1 MRRNGGVN
9 RIVMTGRCLAIS
21 RAAALAV
28 LLALGIAAGANQWH
42 DEADRCWNEA
52 QRLKKEKRYRE
63 AIECLKRAV
72 TAERR
77 NEHPRVEELTAQL
90 NEIGGIYDF
99 LAEHEKSLHYYKLMQ
114 KAAHD
119 GSDSRREALSLN
131 SIGQIYVKLNRLD
144 EALAAY
150 SEAREIARQ
159 KDFADIAALVLNN
172 AGGVYRRKGDFAVA
186 LKSYEE
192 ALEAA
197 RRGSPNN
204 CTAILNNI
212 GFMKYVQRDYEGALE
227 KYAEAM
233 DRDSSAGMT
242 EFLSTDLSNMG
253 AVFAA
258 QGRYGEALTY
268 FERAL
273 RMDMEMKNSERIA
286 ARRFKLGEIYFKLG
300 DNAQALEQFHH
311 SLDINLRA
319 NDKARAAYV
328 LGFIGRVHESMG
340 KDEEALD
347 YYIRAL
353 SMHKDIE
360 QEEYIG
366 RRLSDLGLLYETRER
381 FSEAADYLAKALMN
395 DMLMNKKERMAG
407 TMSSIGKVMTHMRRY
422 DQAVSYFS
430 QSQALYREL
439 SDHLAVSDEMKNAGI
454 VYYYRKE
461 YQPAVDMLIRAL
473 DECGRVGEDNA
484 SRSEVEDEAYRWL
497 IASYL
502 KAGMPDRAFD
512 VNDRWALRRAYRSL
526 PERLPRTDGSVASLE
541 EYRRSLNQRSA
552 AVAWVNVSWDT
563 PIVLAADAN
572 GVAGFELDKGSFVNE
587 VYKRMGQEIESFMGR
602 NTRGVVL
609 RLRHPLR
616 RDSYYTHFER
626 IVHYYRYLLGKKY
639 LSGDE
644 AKSLSYL
651 SGALYRF
658 LFGSLENRLADKQEL
673 IIQPEGALSTIPFET
688 LTMTDGRFMA
698 ERYIVRYVFSHAAR
712 FRAVSTGRDATS
724 RSILA
729 IQGECI
735 VPVEMKKAESPRHL
749 ELIIQSAT
757 KKMAAGK
764 AVVDMYGYWDMGPA
778 GNPGWGKK
786 DAEDI
791 TDETADAAFV
801 SGKDATKA
809 AIVERS
815 RKGQMKGYR
824 ILHIASPAFVV
835 HEAPALAAIAVTS
848 AADDGRDC
856 VLTQR
861 DVSSLS
867 IGSDLA
873 HLADLRMPIAGFV
886 LGEGIWRMAAAFEK
900 AGARGMSVA
909 LWPVDPGV
917 KSEFM
922 KQVYRMIL
930 EKNMKPSQAIAE
942 VRRLCIK
949 GLFAGLGSKAGTGR
963 RGDEDS
969 QKYISPY
976 AWGSVVMYA
985 D

>member
-1 MRRNGGVN
+1 
-9 RIVMTGRCLAIS
+9 MTERGRAIS
-21 RAAALAV
+21 RAAAVAV

-52 QRLKKEKRYRE
+52 QRLKKEKRYRD
-63 AIECLKRAV
+63 AIEYLKRAV

-99 LAEHEKSLHYYKLMQ
+99 LAEYEKSLHYYKLMQ

-119 GSDSRREALSLN
+119 GGDSRREALSLN

-150 SEAREIARQ
+150 SGAREIARR

-172 AGGVYRRKGDFAVA
+172 AGGVFRLKGDFAAA

-192 ALEAA
+192 ALAAA

-204 CTAILNNI
+204 ITAILSNI

-233 DRDSSAGMT
+233 DRDKSAGMT

-268 FERAL
+268 LERAL

-286 ARRFKLGEIYFKLG
+286 ARHFKLGEIHFKLG
-300 DNAQALEQFHH
+300 DNAQALEQFNR
-311 SLDINLRA
+311 SLDINLRM
-319 NDKARAAYV
+319 NDKARAAQV
-328 LGFIGRVHESMG
+328 LGLIGRVHESMG

-347 YYIRAL
+347 YYLRAL
-353 SMHKDIE
+353 SMHKEME
-360 QEEYIG
+360 QEEYIS

-381 FSEAADYLAKALMN
+381 FGEAADYLAKALMN
-395 DMLMNKKERMAG
+395 DMLTNKKERMAG
-407 TMSSIGKVMTHMRRY
+407 TMSSIGRVMAHMRRY

-430 QSQALYREL
+430 HSQTLYREL
-439 SDHLAVSDEMKNAGI
+439 SDHLAVSDDMKNAGI
-454 VYYYRKE
+454 VYYHRKE
-461 YQPAVDMLIRAL
+461 YQPAVETLIRAL
-473 DECGRVGEDNA
+473 DECGKVGEDNA
-484 SRSEVEDEAYRWL
+484 ARSEVEDETYRWL

-512 VNDRWALRRAYRSL
+512 VNDRWAFRRAYRSL
-526 PERLPRTDGSVASLE
+526 SERLPRTNGSVASLE
-541 EYRRSLNQRSA
+541 AYRRSLHQRTA
-552 AVAWVNVSWDT
+552 AVSWVNVSWDT
-563 PIVLAADAN
+563 PLVLAADAN
-572 GVAGFELDKGSFVNE
+572 GVVGFELDKGSFVNE

-616 RDSYYTHFER
+616 RDSYYTEFER

-658 LFGSLENRLADKQEL
+658 LFGSIEKSLADKQEL

-688 LTMTDGRFMA
+688 LTMTDGGFIA
-698 ERYIVRYVFSHAAR
+698 ERYIVRYVFSHTAR
-712 FRAVSTGRDATS
+712 VQSGSTGREAPS
-724 RSILA
+724 NSILA
-729 IQGECI
+729 IQGEGCI
-735 VPVEMKKAESPRHL
+735 TPETKKAESPRHL
-749 ELIIQSAT
+749 ELIIQSAVR
-757 KKMAAGK
+757 KMAAGK
-764 AVVDMYGYWDMGPA
+764 AVVDMYGYWDIGPA
-778 GNPGWGKK
+778 SDAGWGKK
-786 DAEDI
+786 DAGDI
-791 TDETADAAFV
+791 TAQAADAVVV

-809 AIVERS
+809 AILERS
-815 RKGQMKGYR
+815 RKGQLKGYR
-824 ILHIASPAFVV
+824 ILHFATSALVV

-848 AADDGRDC
+848 AAEDGHDC

-861 DVSSLS
+861 DISSLR
-867 IGSDLA
+867 IGSDLV
-873 HLADLRMPIAGFV
+873 HLADLRMPIAGFAR
-886 LGEGIWRMAAAFEK
+886 GEGLWRIAAAFEQ
-900 AGARGMSVA
+900 AGARGMSVS
-909 LWPVDPGV
+909 LWPVEPGV
-917 KSEFM
+917 RSEFM
-922 KQVYRMIL
+922 KQVYRLIL
-930 EKNMKPSQAIAE
+930 EKQMKPSQALSE

-949 GLFAGLGSKAGTGR
+949 GLFAGSGSKAGTGR

-976 AWGSVVMYA
+976 AWGSVVLYA